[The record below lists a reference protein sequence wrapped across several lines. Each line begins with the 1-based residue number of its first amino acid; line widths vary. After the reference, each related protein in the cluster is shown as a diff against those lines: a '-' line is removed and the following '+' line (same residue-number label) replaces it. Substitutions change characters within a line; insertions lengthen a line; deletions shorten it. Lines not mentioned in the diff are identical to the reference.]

1 MRDTYSSPEVEVLTC
16 ALEECILSQGENE
29 RPDPDP
35 EFPGGDED

>member
-1 MRDTYSSPEVEVLTC
+1 MQSIYSAPEVEVLTC
-16 ALEECILSQGENE
+16 TLEECILSQGVNE